1 LEVTVVSG
9 SVRIVGCGRW
19 SMGDDQAGLVT
30 AERLA
35 GLRLPQTTVALDE
48 SPGSGLAELMEGGE
62 ELLIVIDAARA
73 DARHPEGSFTRIDN
87 GAFPRGL
94 RRRGLCGTHTLS
106 VDAGLELARALG
118 VLPADV
124 WIYVIFGRTFDRSL
138 RMRDAVAAAVPRL
151 VERVED
157 DVRVFLGVRS
167 CTS

>member
-1 LEVTVVSG
+1 MSG
-9 SVRIVGCGRW
+9 SVLIVGCGRW

-30 AERLA
+30 AEQLA

-73 DARHPEGSFTRIDN
+73 DARHPEGSFTRIDD
-87 GAFPRGL
+87 GAFPREL
-94 RRRGLCGTHTLS
+94 RTRGLCGTHTLS
-106 VDAGLELARALG
+106 VNAGLELARALG

-138 RMRDAVAAAVPRL
+138 GMREAVAAAVPRL

-157 DVRVFLGVRS
+157 DVRAFLGVRS